1 MAYEFVLY
9 EKEGQVAYI
18 TLNRPDRLNAVGPEI
33 LRDWLAAMTEAEEDD
48 DVKVMVFK
56 GAGRAFSAG
65 ADLTGVGFVY
75 GMKEPKPGEKGE
87 LRRIPQR
94 VKLKFDR
101 ALFVDFHRRIL
112 FSPKITIAQMHKY
125 CLGVA
130 FQLVLHCDLL
140 IASEDC
146 KVGHVE
152 ERLGQGGMT
161 ISPIMVLRCGLTRAM
176 DLCLTGKMIT
186 GAQAAQYNLVNRAVP
201 EDILNEEVKELA
213 NGLALYPKD
222 GIAMGKVTREMMY
235 TTMGIDR
242 GLLDHYIMHSFQT
255 NKVLE
260 PGELNFFKMR
270 RDKGVSSAAHEKHD
284 YFKALDK

>member
-18 TLNRPDRLNAVGPEI
+18 TLNRPDRLNAVSPEI
-33 LRDWLAAMTEAEEDD
+33 IRDWLAAMTEAEDDD
-48 DVKVMVFK
+48 DVKIIVFK

-75 GMKEPKPGEKGE
+75 GMKEAKPGEKGE

-112 FSPKITIAQMHKY
+112 FCPKITIAQLHKY
-125 CLGVA
+125 ALGVA

-146 KVGHVE
+146 KLGHVE

-161 ISPIMVLRCGLTRAM
+161 ISPIMVLRCGLTRAL

-186 GAQAAQYNLVNRAVP
+186 GVQAAQYNLINRAVP
-201 EDILNEEVKELA
+201 EDILNDEVKELA

-222 GIAMGKVTREMMY
+222 GISMGKVTREMMY

-242 GLLDHYIMHSFQT
+242 GLIDHYIMHSFQT

-260 PGELNFFKMR
+260 PGEINFFKMR
-270 RDKGVSSAAHEKHD
+270 RDKGVSGAAHEKHD

>member
-18 TLNRPDRLNAVGPEI
+18 TLNRPDRLNAVSPEI
-33 LRDWLAAMTEAEEDD
+33 IRDWLAAMTEAEEDD
-48 DVKVMVFK
+48 DVKVIVFK

-75 GMKEPKPGEKGE
+75 GMKEAKSGEKGE

-112 FSPKITIAQMHKY
+112 FCPKITIAQLHKY
-125 CLGVA
+125 ALGVA

-146 KVGHVE
+146 KLGHVE

-201 EDILNEEVKELA
+201 EDILAEEVKELA

-242 GLLDHYIMHSFQT
+242 GLIDHYIMHSFQT
-255 NKVLE
+255 NKVLD
-260 PGELNFFKMR
+260 PGELNFFKAR
-270 RDKGVSSAAHEKHD
+270 RDKGVRDAAHMKHD